1 MDSSFQDSIRQ
12 AAGLPTTAE
21 IAARKADEE
30 QAARARADDEPRQQA
45 LTTKFNSTIAPMID
59 QVFTQAAA
67 ALADAE
73 FRLIVAPTYP
83 GELLADKAFTVEPK
97 PRPPIRG
104 RLAQV
109 VLVSPLHFGLHADG
123 NVSAAA
129 PDVSSA
135 PPTLRVGLSTIKR
148 PMEDFT
154 PALIGSIFTDYIKVA
169 ARVIRSAREEQ

>member
-1 MDSSFQDSIRQ
+1 MGSSFEDGIRQ
-12 AAGLPTTAE
+12 AAGLPTAAE
-21 IAARKADEE
+21 AAARQAAEE
-30 QAARARADDEPRQQA
+30 QAARARADDEPRRQA
-45 LTTKFNSTIAPMID
+45 LAIRFNAAIAPMID

-73 FRLIVAPTYP
+73 FRLIVAHTYP
-83 GELLADKAFTVEPK
+83 SELLADKAFTVEPK

-104 RLAQV
+104 RHTQT
-109 VLVSPLHFGLHADG
+109 VLVAPRHFGLHADG

-129 PDVSSA
+129 PAVSSA
-135 PPTLRVGLSTIKR
+135 PPTLPIGLSTIKR

-169 ARVIRSAREEQ
+169 ARVVRSALEEQ

>member
-1 MDSSFQDSIRQ
+1 MDSSFEDGIRQ

-21 IAARKADEE
+21 IASR
-30 QAARARADDEPRQQA
+30 QAAEERAAKARADDEPRRQA
-45 LTTKFNSTIAPMID
+45 LVTKFNTTIAPIID
-59 QVFTQAAA
+59 QVFNQAAA

-73 FRLIVAPTYP
+73 FRLTVARTYP

-97 PRPPIRG
+97 PRPPTRRG
-104 RLAQV
+104 HTQV

-169 ARVIRSAREEQ
+169 ARVVRSALEEQ

>member
-1 MDSSFQDSIRQ
+1 MDSSFEDGIRQ
-12 AAGLPTTAE
+12 AAGLPTAAE
-21 IAARKADEE
+21 VAARQVAKE
-30 QAARARADDEPRQQA
+30 QAARARADDEPRRQA
-45 LTTKFNSTIAPMID
+45 LVTKFNTTIAPVID
-59 QVFTQAAA
+59 QVFTKAAA
-67 ALADAE
+67 ALAGAE
-73 FRLIVAPTYP
+73 FRLVVAHTFP

-97 PRPPIRG
+97 PSPPIRG
-104 RLAQV
+104 RHAQV

-123 NVSAAA
+123 NVSAMA

-169 ARVIRSAREEQ
+169 ARVVRSALEEQ